1 MTKTVAE
8 GGDPEVVIVTQRR
21 ADNVRLLYIYIL
33 PPSYKTHIY
42 LPSQTLVDTVIF
54 HLNARTGEDAL
65 GVSKKGSSILQGLDV
80 IQGSLVEAYLLQ
92 TEVKMVVLFDEF
104 LQVCVF
110 IVSRLCSH
118 FSLQA
123 YLYPATP
130 ATQAAF
136 AKIAASLSFPL
147 RIHSEDTETGGRVRI
162 LGHQVSIDESS
173 AGLPPVAYPTW
184 SLSLP
189 VDEDIQALLPA
200 AARWPV
206 ASIGKVL
213 GNRTTLYK
221 YLNPRL
227 FTVLTASPTRS
238 MCGIYVVDSMKGTL
252 VYHAEVRSSLRG
264 CDIKTALTENW
275 LVYHYYESD
284 GTAGSA
290 KGYRM
295 VSVEFYEG
303 QKEDEKTKRYVFIF
317 VYRFL
322 SNQLFFIAWRYRPSL
337 MLQLIS

>member
-1 MTKTVAE
+1 MLFK
-8 GGDPEVVIVTQRR
+8 GPLSKHIFCRP
-21 ADNVRLLYIYIL
+21 RLRWLY
-33 PPSYKTHIY
+33 Y
-42 LPSQTLVDTVIF
+42 LTSTFRFVFHHSFRSLFSSSFQT
-54 HLNARTGEDAL
+54 
-65 GVSKKGSSILQGLDV
+65 
-80 IQGSLVEAYLLQ
+80 
-92 TEVKMVVLFDEF
+92 
-104 LQVCVF
+104 
-110 IVSRLCSH
+110 
-118 FSLQA
+118 

-147 RIHSEDTETGGRVRI
+147 RIHSEDTEAGGRVRI

-173 AGLPPVAYPTW
+173 IGLPPVAYPTW

-200 AARWPV
+200 AARGPV

-252 VYHAEVRSSLRG
+252 VYHAEVGSSSRG
-264 CDIKTALTENW
+264 CEVKTALTENW

-284 GTAGSA
+284 GTAGNA
-290 KGYRM
+290 KGYRV

-303 QKEDEKTKRYVFIF
+303 QKEDEKTKRYASSIFYFI
-317 VYRFL
+317 L
-322 SNQLFFIAWRYRPSL
+322 SSFSLIKLIAWRYRPSL
-337 MLQLIS
+337 MLRLIS

>member
-1 MTKTVAE
+1 MPVKLFVTKTVAD

-21 ADNVRLLYIYIL
+21 ADNVCLLYTFTSLTQNSYHL
-33 PPSYKTHIY
+33 P
-42 LPSQTLVDTVIF
+42 LQTLVDTVIF

-65 GVSKKGSSILQGLDV
+65 GVSKNNSILQGLDV

-92 TEVKMVVLFDEF
+92 TDIKMVVLFDEF

-110 IVSRLCSH
+110 ITASRLYSY
-118 FSLQA
+118 FSFQV

-147 RIHSEDTETGGRVRI
+147 RIHSEDTEAGGRVRV

-173 AGLPPVAYPTW
+173 TKLPPVAYPTW

-189 VDEDIQALLPA
+189 EDEDIQVLLPA
-200 AARWPV
+200 TARGPV

-264 CDIKTALTENW
+264 CEIKTALTENW
-275 LVYHYYESD
+275 LVYHYYES
-284 GTAGSA
+284 GETAGSA

-303 QKEDEKTKRYVFIF
+303 QKEDEKTKRYA
-317 VYRFL
+317 L
-322 SNQLFFIAWRYRPSL
+322 LFFLVSL
-337 MLQLIS
+337 Y

>member
-1 MTKTVAE
+1 MLFE
-8 GGDPEVVIVTQRR
+8 GPLSKHISCRPRLRWLCYLTSSFRFVV
-21 ADNVRLLYIYIL
+21 
-33 PPSYKTHIY
+33 
-42 LPSQTLVDTVIF
+42 
-54 HLNARTGEDAL
+54 
-65 GVSKKGSSILQGLDV
+65 SIA
-80 IQGSLVEAYLLQ
+80 SH
-92 TEVKMVVLFDEF
+92 
-104 LQVCVF
+104 
-110 IVSRLCSH
+110 LCSYPS
-118 FSLQA
+118 FQV

-147 RIHSEDTETGGRVRI
+147 RIHSEDTEDGGRVRI
-162 LGHQVSIDESS
+162 LGHQVSIDEPST
-173 AGLPPVAYPTW
+173 GLRPVAYPTW

-189 VDEDIQALLPA
+189 VDEDIQALLPS
-200 AARWPV
+200 AARGPV

-252 VYHAEVRSSLRG
+252 VYHAEVRSTLRG
-264 CDIKTALTENW
+264 CEVKTALTENW

-284 GTAGSA
+284 GTAGGA

-303 QKEDEKTKRYVFIF
+303 QKEDEKTKRYALPFFPPLVSSLI
-317 VYRFL
+317 
-322 SNQLFFIAWRYRPSL
+322 NFIAWRYRPSL

>member
-1 MTKTVAE
+1 MTSSF
-8 GGDPEVVIVTQRR
+8 R
-21 ADNVRLLYIYIL
+21 
-33 PPSYKTHIY
+33 
-42 LPSQTLVDTVIF
+42 F
-54 HLNARTGEDAL
+54 
-65 GVSKKGSSILQGLDV
+65 VS
-80 IQGSLVEAYLLQ
+80 
-92 TEVKMVVLFDEF
+92 
-104 LQVCVF
+104 
-110 IVSRLCSH
+110 
-118 FSLQA
+118 SLQCHVSVLIPHFKA
-123 YLYPATP
+123 YLYPSTP
-130 ATQAAF
+130 ATQASF

-147 RIHSEDTETGGRVRI
+147 RIHSEDTESGGRVRI

-189 VDEDIQALLPA
+189 EDEDIQALLPA
-200 AARWPV
+200 ARGPV

-227 FTVLTASPTRS
+227 FTVLTASPSRS

-252 VYHAEVRSSLRG
+252 VYHAEIKLSLRG
-264 CDIKTALTENW
+264 CEIKTTLTENW

-284 GTAGSA
+284 GTEGSA

-303 QKEDEKTKRYVFIF
+303 QKEDEKTKRYA
-317 VYRFL
+317 L
-322 SNQLFFIAWRYRPSL
+322 SSL
-337 MLQLIS
+337 SSLLSL

>member
-1 MTKTVAE
+1 M
-8 GGDPEVVIVTQRR
+8 
-21 ADNVRLLYIYIL
+21 
-33 PPSYKTHIY
+33 
-42 LPSQTLVDTVIF
+42 
-54 HLNARTGEDAL
+54 NARTGEDVR
-65 GVSKKGSSILQGLDV
+65 GVSKKGSILQGFDV

-92 TEVKMVVLFDEF
+92 TEIKMVVLFDEF

-110 IVSRLCSH
+110 MASRLCSYPS
-118 FSLQA
+118 FQA
-123 YLYPATP
+123 YLYPSTP

-147 RIHSEDTETGGRVRI
+147 RIHSEDTEAGGRVRI
-162 LGHQVSIDESS
+162 LGHQVSIEES
-173 AGLPPVAYPTW
+173 LPPLAYPTW

-189 VDEDIQALLPA
+189 EDEDIQALLPA
-200 AARWPV
+200 SSRGPV

-238 MCGIYVVDSMKGTL
+238 TCGIYIVDSMKGTL

-264 CDIKTALTENW
+264 CEIKTALTENW
-275 LVYHYYESD
+275 LVYHYYETD
-284 GTAGSA
+284 GTAEST

-303 QKEDEKTKRYVFIF
+303 QKEDEKTKRCALPF
-317 VYRFL
+317 FL
-322 SNQLFFIAWRYRPSL
+322 S
-337 MLQLIS
+337 

>member
-1 MTKTVAE
+1 MLSK
-8 GGDPEVVIVTQRR
+8 GP
-21 ADNVRLLYIYIL
+21 L
-33 PPSYKTHIY
+33 SKHIY
-42 LPSQTLVDTVIF
+42 CRPRLRYLCCLMSSFRFVSSSQPHVF
-54 HLNARTGEDAL
+54 
-65 GVSKKGSSILQGLDV
+65 
-80 IQGSLVEAYLLQ
+80 
-92 TEVKMVVLFDEF
+92 VL
-104 LQVCVF
+104 
-110 IVSRLCSH
+110 ISR
-118 FSLQA
+118 FKA
-123 YLYPATP
+123 YLYPSTS

-136 AKIAASLSFPL
+136 AKIATSLSFPL
-147 RIHSEDTETGGRVRI
+147 RIHSEDTDDGGRVRI
-162 LGHQVSIDESS
+162 LGHQVSIDDS
-173 AGLPPVAYPTW
+173 GLPPVAYPTW

-200 AARWPV
+200 AARGPI

-252 VYHAEVRSSLRG
+252 VYHAEVRSSSRG
-264 CDIKTALTENW
+264 CEIKTALTENW

-303 QKEDEKTKRYVFIF
+303 QKEDEKTRRYALPFF
-317 VYRFL
+317 FSFL
-322 SNQLFFIAWRYRPSL
+322 VSLVINFIAWRYRRSL
-337 MLQLIS
+337 TLLLIS

>member
-1 MTKTVAE
+1 M
-8 GGDPEVVIVTQRR
+8 
-21 ADNVRLLYIYIL
+21 Y
-33 PPSYKTHIY
+33 PS
-42 LPSQTLVDTVIF
+42 
-54 HLNARTGEDAL
+54 
-65 GVSKKGSSILQGLDV
+65 
-80 IQGSLVEAYLLQ
+80 
-92 TEVKMVVLFDEF
+92 
-104 LQVCVF
+104 
-110 IVSRLCSH
+110 
-118 FSLQA
+118 
-123 YLYPATP
+123 TP
-130 ATQAAF
+130 ATQASF
-136 AKIAASLSFPL
+136 AKIAPSLSFPL
-147 RIHSEDTETGGRVRI
+147 RIHSENTEAGGRVRL
-162 LGHQVSIDESS
+162 LGHQISIDESS
-173 AGLPPVAYPTW
+173 ARLPPVAYPTW

-200 AARWPV
+200 ARGPV

-264 CDIKTALTENW
+264 CEIKTALSENW
-275 LVYHYYESD
+275 LVYHYFESD

-303 QKEDEKTKRYVFIF
+303 QKEDEKTKRYALPF
-317 VYRFL
+317 FL
-322 SNQLFFIAWRYRPSL
+322 R
-337 MLQLIS
+337 

>member
-1 MTKTVAE
+1 ME
-8 GGDPEVVIVTQRR
+8 GTLRSSLSRKDEQIMYVSFV
-21 ADNVRLLYIYIL
+21 YL
-33 PPSYKTHIY
+33 PPSHTQSSHH
-42 LPSQTLVDTVIF
+42 LSSQTLVDTVIF

-65 GVSKKGSSILQGLDV
+65 GVSQKDSVLQGLDV
-80 IQGSLVEAYLLQ
+80 IQGPLVEAYFLQ
-92 TEVKMVVLFDEF
+92 VEIKMVVLFDEF
-104 LQVCVF
+104 LQVRVF
-110 IVSRLCSH
+110 ITASRLCSH
-118 FSLQA
+118 PSFQA

-147 RIHSEDTETGGRVRI
+147 RIHSEDTEAGGRVRI

-173 AGLPPVAYPTW
+173 TGLPPVAYPTW
-184 SLSLP
+184 TLSLP
-189 VDEDIQALLPA
+189 VDEEIQALLPA
-200 AARWPV
+200 AARGPV

-252 VYHAEVRSSLRG
+252 VYHAEVRSSSRG
-264 CDIKTALTENW
+264 CEVKTALTENW
-275 LVYHYYESD
+275 LVYHFYESD
-284 GTAGSA
+284 GTAGNA

-303 QKEDEKTKRYVFIF
+303 QKEDEKTKRYASSIF
-317 VYRFL
+317 F
-322 SNQLFFIAWRYRPSL
+322 SSFSL
-337 MLQLIS
+337 ITL